1 MKFKRLSKMLG
12 AAVVTLAIYT
22 LFLQTFILIFNSLIQ

>member
-12 AAVVTLAIYT
+12 AALVALTIYT